1 MFKGRGSLSD
11 DVGVPSNVNNTSE
24 YTALKKSL
32 VALKKG
38 AKGDDEYQALVKK
51 DTGYVIPAPEEPQYE
66 TPGQNVTY
74 EEPKI
79 SPQISETTYQVSETT
94 KPRLRLCYTS
104 SWDKRGLRRHQNGK
118 KLSGLRGAG
127 SKQEGSRRK
136 PALCLPNVGKNL
148 NWLLVAHKDCI

>member
-1 MFKGRGSLSD
+1 LFKGRGSLSG

-24 YTALKKSL
+24 YTALKKSP
-32 VALKKG
+32 VALKRG
-38 AKGDDEYQALVKK
+38 AKGDDEYQEFVK
-51 DTGYVIPAPEEPQYE
+51 EPQYE

-104 SWDKRGLRRHQNGK
+104 S
-118 KLSGLRGAG
+118 
-127 SKQEGSRRK
+127 
-136 PALCLPNVGKNL
+136 
-148 NWLLVAHKDCI
+148 